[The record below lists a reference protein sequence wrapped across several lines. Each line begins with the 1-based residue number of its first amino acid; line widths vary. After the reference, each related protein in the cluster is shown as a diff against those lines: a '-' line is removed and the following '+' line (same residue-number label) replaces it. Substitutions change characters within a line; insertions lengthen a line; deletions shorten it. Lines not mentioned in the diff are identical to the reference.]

1 MPEWTVD
8 QKKAIDGR
16 SGSLIVSAAA
26 GSGKTT
32 VLVERVIKRLIDT
45 ENRCPANELVIVTF
59 TRAAAAQMKERIEAA
74 LVKRIASGS
83 DAWLT
88 EQQLLLQ
95 SAKISTIDSFCVD
108 LVRENFQNLGIST
121 DFYVSDETESERLS
135 QRALKAVFDEMYA
148 NGGQGF
154 ADLTDI
160 LSSGSS
166 DSGLAD
172 AIKTV
177 YKNISSYPFPLDELE
192 RLVSPYFGDE
202 PVEQSVWGGF
212 MLEQVK
218 KRLEYC
224 RDLMLSA
231 ESLIT
236 DPNADP
242 AVAAAVGEMVTE
254 EKQLYANLL
263 SLAQSGEW
271 DELYSDLVSMSF
283 KPFSRAR
290 KLDAELK
297 NAVKQ
302 RRDKAK
308 AIADKLGDMICCTA
322 DEFAADRLALRPTVT
337 AFVKCVQ
344 IYSEELAKIKKAEEK
359 FDFTDIE
366 HMALNLLVEKKP
378 DGTVGKTD
386 LALSLSKTYKEIM
399 VDEYQD
405 TNELQDMLF
414 SAISNEENNLFF
426 VGDVKQSIYRFRQ
439 AMPEIFLHRRD
450 SVPDFDGE
458 NYPAKVTLGAN
469 FRSRN
474 TVTTAVNFLFGQLMS
489 KDLGEICYDE
499 NERLNALASYP
510 EHDEPD
516 VEFHLRTK
524 LNEESEPEF
533 VAQYIKKL
541 IDSQR
546 LVKDGDIQRPVCA
559 GDICILTRV
568 KKRMSLYAAALE
580 NIGIPAVSVVEGE
593 VSASAE
599 VKIILSLLKVLDNP
613 LQDIPLTGLM
623 MSPVFG
629 FTADE
634 LAKIRTGVKRNTP
647 VYRSVASAA
656 ESGNER
662 CKAFLHKIDSIRRI
676 GIGMGA
682 AEFLRRVYDETDI
695 FAIAMTLSTP
705 EQRVANLWSLLDRA
719 SAFDSTGGCGL
730 AAFLRF
736 IESSGK
742 KGTEFSV
749 GDNSH
754 AVKVMT
760 IHKSKGLEFPVCI
773 LADLSSDLLFN
784 EPGSLSFSKS
794 FGLGLLL
801 RDKLSGKSVKTLA
814 FSACEQESKL
824 KDLSEEIRILYVA
837 LTRAKEL
844 LVFVGTRSKPV
855 QALSAAP
862 LAFCSDGDVM
872 DYGYACNASDYLD
885 WLLPVF
891 SRHMDACDFYVHCDF
906 YNSSFILKP
915 DFSMKTKV
923 YFEPFSQKEIMAEQ
937 EPELKQAEFDET
949 LAEQLRKRM
958 NYEYPY
964 AKLNKAA
971 SAKHASGFADEAFDD
986 SFFASSRPDFMN
998 TGGMTPAQ
1006 KGTLAHKFMQLC
1018 DLNNSDITAQLEQ
1031 FVNDGQISEQ
1041 EAKEL
1046 CIDELK
1052 GFYDSDICRRIRA
1065 SGNVMRE
1072 KKFAMLMSVNEVYPE
1087 LPESFEDEK
1096 IVVRGM
1102 LDLAFEEKGKIVIVD
1117 YKTDREVDED
1127 ELRLRHCEQLRI
1139 YAEAI
1144 ERCTDYKVGEAY
1156 IYSLPLKREI
1166 KVF

>member
-1 MPEWTVD
+1 MPEWTID

-16 SGSLIVSAAA
+16 SGSLLVSAAA

-32 VLVERVIKRLIDT
+32 VLVERVIQRLIDT

-74 LVKRIASGS
+74 LVKRISAGG

-88 EQQLLLQ
+88 QQQLLLQ

-108 LVRENFQNLGIST
+108 LVRENFQNIGIST
-121 DFYVSDETESERLS
+121 DFSVSDEGESERFS

-148 NGGQGF
+148 NGGDGF
-154 ADLTDI
+154 ADLVDI

-166 DSGLAD
+166 DTGLAE

-177 YKNISSYPFPLDELE
+177 YKNISSYPFPNDELE
-192 RLVSPYFGDE
+192 RFAAPYFGNE
-202 PVEQSVWGGF
+202 PVEQSVWGEF

-224 RDLMLSA
+224 YDLTVNA
-231 ESLIT
+231 QALINA
-236 DPNADP
+236 PEADP
-242 AVAAAVGEMVTE
+242 AVAAAVEDLVAE
-254 EKQLYANLL
+254 EKQLYFELL
-263 SLAQSGEW
+263 FLAENGKW
-271 DELYSDLVSMSF
+271 DELQAALSNMCF

-290 KLDAELK
+290 KLDIELK

-308 AIADKLGDMICCTA
+308 KVAEKLGDMVCCTA
-322 DEFAADRLALRPTVT
+322 EEFAADRLALRPAVS
-337 AFVKCVQ
+337 AFVKCVK
-344 IYSEELAKIKKAEEK
+344 IYSDELAAIKRSEEK

-366 HMALNLLVEKKP
+366 HMALELLVEKKA
-378 DGTVGKTD
+378 DGTVSKTD
-386 LALSLSKTYKEIM
+386 LAVSLSKTYKEIM

-414 SAISNEENNLFF
+414 SAISDDEKNLFF

-439 AMPEIFLHRRD
+439 AMPEIFLQRRD
-450 SVPDFDGE
+450 SVPDFNGD

-489 KDLGEICYDE
+489 EDLGEICYDE
-499 NERLNALASYP
+499 NEQLNAMASYP

-524 LNEESEPEF
+524 LEEESEPEF
-533 VAQYIKKL
+533 VARYIKQL
-541 IDSQR
+541 IDSKR
-546 LVKDGDIQRPVCA
+546 LIKDGDTLRPVCA

-568 KKRMSLYAAALE
+568 KKRMGLYAAALE
-580 NIGIPAVSVVEGE
+580 NTGIPAVSVVEGE

-599 VKIILSLLKVLDNP
+599 VKVILSLLKVLDNP

-634 LAKIRTGVKRNTP
+634 LAEIRTGVKRNTP
-647 VYRSVASAA
+647 VYRSVVAA
-656 ESGNER
+656 ADAGDER
-662 CKAFLHKIDSIRRI
+662 CKAFLDKINAIRRI
-676 GIGMGA
+676 SIGMGA

-695 FAIAMTLSTP
+695 FAIAMALSSP
-705 EQRVANLWSLLDRA
+705 EQRVANLWSLLDKA

-736 IESSGK
+736 IDSSGK
-742 KGTEFSV
+742 KGTEFNI

-760 IHKSKGLEFPVCI
+760 IHKSKGLEFGVCI

-784 EPGSLSFSKS
+784 ELGGLSFSKN
-794 FGLGLLL
+794 FGFGLLL
-801 RDKLSGKSVKTLA
+801 RDKLSGKSVKTLPFA
-814 FSACEQESKL
+814 ACEQENKL

-844 LVFVGTRSKPV
+844 LVFTGTRSKPLD
-855 QALSAAP
+855 ALSAAP
-862 LAFCSDGDVM
+862 LAFCSGEDSM
-872 DYGYACNASDYLD
+872 DYGYACSANSFLD
-885 WLLPVF
+885 WLIPAF
-891 SRHMDACDFYVHCDF
+891 ARHMDACDFYANCDF
-906 YNSSFILKP
+906 YSSNFIVNP
-915 DFSMKTKV
+915 AFNMKAKV
-923 YFEPFSQKEIMAEQ
+923 YFEPLVQTETVTTEAEKTCRGEIDEALAQ
-937 EPELKQAEFDET
+937 EI
-949 LAEQLRKRM
+949 RKRM
-958 NYEYPY
+958 DYEYPY
-964 AKLNKAA
+964 ALLNKA
-971 SAKHASGFADEAFDD
+971 SSTKQASGFADEAFDD
-986 SFFASSRPDFMN
+986 SFFASSRPAFMN
-998 TGGMTPAQ
+998 TGGLTAAQ
-1006 KGTLAHKFMQLC
+1006 KGTLTHKFMQLC
-1018 DLNNSDITAQLEQ
+1018 DLNNADIKGQLEQ
-1031 FVNDGQISEQ
+1031 LVANGMLTAQ
-1041 EAKEL
+1041 EVKEL
-1046 CIDELK
+1046 RFDELE
-1052 GFYDSDICRRIRA
+1052 GFYASDICRRIQA
-1065 SGNVMRE
+1065 SLNVMRE
-1072 KKFAMLMSVNEVYPE
+1072 KKFAMLISVNEAYPD
-1087 LPESFEDEK
+1087 LPESFADEK
-1096 IVVRGM
+1096 IVVKGM
-1102 LDLAFEEKGKIVIVD
+1102 LDLAFEENGKIVIVD
-1117 YKTDREVDED
+1117 YKTDRGADDD
-1127 ELRLRHCEQLRI
+1127 ELRSRHSEQLRI
-1139 YAEAI
+1139 YAQAI
-1144 ERCTDYKVGEAY
+1144 ERCTDYKVSQAY
-1156 IYSLPLKREI
+1156 IYSLPLMREI